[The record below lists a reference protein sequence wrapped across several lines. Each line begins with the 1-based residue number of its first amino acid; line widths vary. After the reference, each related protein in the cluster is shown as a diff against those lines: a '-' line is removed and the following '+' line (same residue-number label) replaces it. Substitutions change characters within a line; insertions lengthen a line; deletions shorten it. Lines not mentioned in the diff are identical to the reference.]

1 MPALD
6 YDAFRRSVMKG
17 EILPAYY
24 LHGEE
29 ELLKDDGLRD
39 LIAAAVDPAT
49 RDFNYDR
56 RRAADL
62 TADEFVTLAL
72 TPPMMAA
79 RRAVVITE
87 AEALQQRRQRA
98 QDLRAALASY
108 LEKPS
113 RETVLVLVQ
122 SAGEKPDPGLERL
135 TASVAIRPLSP
146 EKLEKWI
153 RHRAKLEG
161 FDIED
166 EGARHLKD
174 AVGDDLPQLAAEI
187 AKLGGAVQGRAVT
200 AEDVADLVGVR
211 RGETIHDFVD
221 AVTARRFQHAAG
233 MVQGLLEAPGNSGV
247 RLVIALGISLHGVAL
262 ARALLDRG
270 EGARTVENALLS
282 ALNEARPFGLRGWKA
297 EAERWLA
304 DARGWTATGIERA
317 LGELL
322 RADRRL
328 KNTSLGGEREILS
341 EALLSMAVA

>member
-1 MPALD
+1 
-6 YDAFRRSVMKG
+6 MKG

-24 LHGEE
+24 LHGDED
-29 ELLKDDGLRD
+29 LLKDDGLKE
-39 LIAAAVDPAT
+39 LLAKAVEPAT

-87 AEALQQRRQRA
+87 AEDLQQRRQRL
-98 QDLRAALASY
+98 QDLRAALSRY

-122 SAGEKPDPGLERL
+122 SAGEKPDPALEWL
-135 TASVAIRPLSP
+135 TASVAIKPLSP

-161 FDIED
+161 FEIED
-166 EGARHLKD
+166 EGARHLK
-174 AVGDDLPQLAAEI
+174 ATVGDDLPQLASEI
-187 AKLGGAVQGRAVT
+187 TKLGSAIHDRAVT

-211 RGETIHDFVD
+211 RGETVHDFVD
-221 AVTARRFQHAAG
+221 AVTGRKFNSAAG
-233 MVQGLLEAPGNSGV
+233 MLRHLLEAPGSSGV
-247 RLVIALGISLHGVAL
+247 RLVIGLSISLHGVAM

-270 EGARTVENALLS
+270 DAAGMVERELTA
-282 ALNEARPFGLRGWKA
+282 ALNETRPFGLRGWSA
-297 EAERWLA
+297 ECRQWIA
-304 DARGWTATGIERA
+304 DARTWTQANIDQA
-317 LGELL
+317 LSELL

-328 KNTSLGGEREILS
+328 KNTTLGGEVEILTD
-341 EALLSMAVA
+341 ALLTMAGTQ

>member
-39 LIAAAVDPAT
+39 LIAAAVEPAT

-87 AEALQQRRQRA
+87 AEGLLQRRQRA

-161 FDIED
+161 FELED
-166 EGARHLKD
+166 EGARHLKN

-211 RGETIHDFVD
+211 RGETVPDFVD
-221 AVTARRFQHAAG
+221 AVTARAFDRAADK
-233 MVQGLLEAPGNSGV
+233 VRSLLEAPGNSGV
-247 RLVIALGISLHGVAL
+247 RLVIALSISLHGVAL
-262 ARALLDRG
+262 ARALQGRG
-270 EGARTVENALLS
+270 EATGSIENALMA
-282 ALNEARPFGLRGWKA
+282 ALNEARPFGLRGWKD
-297 EAERWLA
+297 EARRWMQ
-304 DARGWTATGIERA
+304 DARGWTEAGIDRA
-317 LGELL
+317 LAELL

-328 KNTSLGGEREILS
+328 KNTTLGGEVEILI
-341 EALLSMAVA
+341 EALLAMAA